1 MLLATRNESVVKN
14 SFLSLCLAR
23 TCLSLLN
30 VMMSFLGTVV
40 GIYEAVSNLGA
51 VDDTSGLPLSGGHD
65 GRCSCRHFLPGH

>member
-1 MLLATRNESVVKN
+1 MGCEFGGLLSRLGTSVRCHVARDKKRVRRKN

-40 GIYEAVSNLGA
+40 GIM
-51 VDDTSGLPLSGGHD
+51 
-65 GRCSCRHFLPGH
+65 RM